1 MAIVRGN
8 VDGDAQVGANMS
20 WNHDNVSLV
29 KGILLVFTNRT
40 YAGDI
45 TAVTYGGVAMAE
57 EQFYASGS
65 GEISLWYLI
74 GPPAGINLVQL
85 THGAGQSIQGISVD
99 YSGVDQNLPFG
110 VILGLH
116 ATVNNSGPAALTED
130 LTTQDGWMGVD
141 AAYNGNFNAAPANLA
156 HGAGQTSLNRELA
169 GGPPNNSGAIEVSE
183 ELATGPITTMS
194 WTGMAGVDHW
204 GHLAVP
210 LRPAVDFETRPI
222 EYTLDAWDPEQ
233 RIFDANGHVVPRYK
247 IKVNVWARIV
257 GLESTTAEV
266 YESNYE
272 DPTLVYFESV
282 SYDGET
288 DEVQIVTN
296 RGDLP
301 EVIMARLAS
310 GSTG

>member
-8 VDGDAQVGANMS
+8 TGGNAANGANMS
-20 WNHDNVSLV
+20 WNHNNISVV
-29 KGILLVFTNRT
+29 KGILKVYVSRT
-40 YAGDI
+40 YGALVTQATYNGVLMTMEQRYSSVAGDLD
-45 TAVTYGGVAMAE
+45 
-57 EQFYASGS
+57 
-65 GEISLWYLI
+65 LWYLVN
-74 GPPAGINLVQL
+74 PPAGVNLVQL
-85 THGAGQSIQGISVD
+85 THAGSQAICGVSVD
-99 YSGVDQNLPFG
+99 YAGVDTLLPFG
-110 VILGLH
+110 IIQGFHTTL
-116 ATVNNSGPAALTED
+116 ANSGPALLTET
-130 LTTQDGWMGVD
+130 LATQDGWMCVD
-141 AAYNGNFNAAPANLA
+141 AGYNGRNAQNARDMTE
-156 HGAGQTSLNRELA
+156 GAGQALLGEQEFF
-169 GGPPNNSGAIEVSE
+169 GGVNNSGRIEVSE
-183 ELATGPITTMS
+183 ELATGPATTMS
-194 WTGMAGVDHW
+194 WTLAANTDHW

-233 RIFDANGHVVPRYK
+233 RIFDANGHIVPRYK
-247 IKVNVWARIV
+247 IKPNKWCRIV

-288 DEVQIVTN
+288 DEVQIITN